1 MANIDV
7 QKKKSN
13 PLPWIIILILAL
25 AVAGY
30 FIWRNSQQPNGIGTT
45 TTTDST
51 NVRTDTMTTP

>member
-30 FIWRNSQQPNGIGTT
+30 FIWRNSQQPNGSGTT
-45 TTTDST
+45 TTIDST
-51 NVRTDTMTTP
+51 INRTDTITTP